1 MIEGIL
7 KNNRNMTAKNI
18 FKATVAAVAIA
29 VVTAGAAFAA
39 DCGCGKCASG
49 CDCGS
54 GCSMPKIAPRQ

>member
-1 MIEGIL
+1 
-7 KNNRNMTAKNI
+7 MTARNI
-18 FKATVAAVAIA
+18 LKATVAAVTIA

-54 GCSMPKIAPRQ
+54 GCSLIDGQKFFKPRHMCAP